1 MHRKEFLDGRLFALC
16 GPAGR
21 LVPPRGMGEAA
32 QKDELAALARAIS
45 GIAPSFGYESWWT
58 RFEDVLLGGLN
69 SRAWPAIA
77 DVRRAGRELQE
88 AARAG
93 AARPGLGAADEN
105 PQVYEMVEQW
115 WLRFGAPGPGA
126 MARARHAQRLVEAGH
141 ASWGRL
147 WRAGFPIPDWARR
160 EAMAERDGDHE
171 RILGE
176 LLAMGAQL
184 SGQRISNPLFSSA
197 AVGRLKE

>member
-21 LVPPRGMGEAA
+21 LVPPRGMGETA

-45 GIAPSFGYESWWT
+45 GVAPSFGYEAWWT
-58 RFEDVLLGGLN
+58 RFEDALLGGLS
-69 SRAWPAIA
+69 SRAWPSMA
-77 DVRRAGRELQE
+77 DLRRAGRELQE

-93 AARPGLGAADEN
+93 VARPGPGAADEN

-126 MARARHAQRLVEAGH
+126 MACARHAQRLVEAGY

-160 EAMAERDGDHE
+160 EAMAERDVDHQ
-171 RILGE
+171 RILEE
-176 LLAMGAQL
+176 LRAMGEQL
-184 SGQRISNPLFSSA
+184 SRQTISNPAFSA
-197 AVGRLKE
+197 RAMGRCEE